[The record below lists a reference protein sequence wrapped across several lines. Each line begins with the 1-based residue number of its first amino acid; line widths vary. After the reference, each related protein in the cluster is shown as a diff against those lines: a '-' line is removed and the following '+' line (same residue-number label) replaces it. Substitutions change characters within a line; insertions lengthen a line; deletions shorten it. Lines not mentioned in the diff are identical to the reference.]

1 MASYLLVENRQIIHL
16 GPMEWRQR
24 FFQSELNDLEV
35 EFTVPPVEQGYI
47 KINDNFEFIPVVSVE
62 IPEYDMFE
70 ELVGPTW
77 NYDNNQAVGIYTKQ
91 QGNISAAKGNMKTIA
106 ASKRYEK
113 ENAPFTIT
121 VQGQSVSVDASR
133 DNRNIFIQ
141 KYQLMADTDTVQW
154 KFPEG
159 WLTLT
164 KAELGEVVLA
174 GANHIQAQFDW
185 EKSIIDQIDATDDV
199 PTLKLIL
206 EEINGA

>member
-35 EFTVPPVEQGYI
+35 EYQVPPVEQGYI
-47 KINDNFEFIPVVSVE
+47 KINDNFEFIPVVAVE
-62 IPEYDMFE
+62 MPEYDMFE

-77 NYDNNQAVGIYTKQ
+77 TYDNNQATGTYTKQ
-91 QGNISAAKGNMKTIA
+91 PGNIDAAKGNMKSLVA
-106 ASKRYEK
+106 DKRYQK
-113 ENAPFTIT
+113 ENTPFTMTIQNQLVT
-121 VQGQSVSVDASR
+121 VDASR

-154 KFPEG
+154 KFPET

-164 KAELGEVVLA
+164 KQELGSVVLA
-174 GANHIQAQFDW
+174 GANHIQTQFDW
-185 EKSIIDQIDATDDV
+185 EKSIIDQIDATSDV
-199 PTLKLIL
+199 ATLKSIL
-206 EEINGA
+206 EVINGA